1 MFVFQAQS
9 VRVALGKIIMKR
21 FLQALIGSHREA
33 WLAMKS
39 RFNDV

>member
-9 VRVALGKIIMKR
+9 VRIALGKIIMTG
-21 FLQALIGSHREA
+21 FLQPLMGSHREA
-33 WLAMKS
+33 GLPMKS